1 MSGADADSLRPE
13 RARLALKRPELLR
26 EGAYLDGKWVRADE
40 TFEILNPATG
50 RALGS
55 VPRLGAEQARHAVEA
70 AHRSQPAWARRS
82 AGDRSRVL
90 RRWFELVAHH
100 VEDLAR
106 LLTAEQG
113 KPLAEARAEI
123 QYAASFIEWFSEE
136 ARRVY
141 GDTIPGHH
149 ADQRITVQ
157 KYPVG
162 VVAAITPWNFPA
174 AMITRKVAPA
184 LAVGCT
190 VVLKPS
196 EMTPFSALALAF
208 LAEEAGVPAGVLNV
222 LTGEPQAIGEV
233 LTTDPRVR
241 KLTFTGSTAVG
252 KKLAASCMGTV
263 KRVSLELGGNAPFI
277 VFADANI
284 DRAVEGALASKFRNA
299 GQTCVCANR
308 LLIQESVYQ
317 EFAEKLSARA
327 AQLVMGDGLESGV
340 QIGPLISE
348 AALLKVERHVAD
360 ALEKGA
366 RLLAGGSRNRLPGSF
381 HAPTVLSEVT
391 PEMQLCR
398 EETFGPVAGLLRF
411 RTEQEAIEI
420 ANDTAA
426 GLAAYVYTR
435 DTSRTWRMTEALQ
448 YGMVGVNTGMVST
461 AVAPFGGVKEAG
473 LGREGSHY
481 GTAEF
486 LDIRMVCT
494 EVDSVAEGS
503 EVPSPVEYR

>member
-1 MSGADADSLRPE
+1 MSVESADE
-13 RARLALKRPELLR
+13 RRIEQRRLALKQPELLR
-26 EGAYLDGKWVRADE
+26 ERAYIDGEWIHADD
-40 TFEILNPATG
+40 TFAILNPATG
-50 RALGS
+50 RVLGN
-55 VPRLGAEQARHAVEA
+55 VPRLRADHTLRAVEA
-70 AHRSQPAWARRS
+70 AHRSHPAWARRS
-82 AGDRSRVL
+82 AGDRSGVL
-90 RRWFELVAHH
+90 RRWFDLVTHH
-100 VEDLAR
+100 TEDLAR

-136 ARRVY
+136 ARRIY
-141 GDTIPGHH
+141 GETIPGHR
-149 ADQRITVQ
+149 ADQRLTVQ
-157 KYPVG
+157 KHPVG

-196 EMTPFSALALAF
+196 ELTPLSAMALAF
-208 LAEEAGVPAGVLNV
+208 LAEQAGVPPGVFNV
-222 LTGEPQAIGEV
+222 ITGDPQAIGGV
-233 LTTDPRVR
+233 LTSDSRVR

-308 LLIQESVYQ
+308 LLIEDSIYD
-317 EFAEKLSARA
+317 EFAQKLSARVA
-327 AQLVMGDGLESGV
+327 RLVAGDGLEGDA
-340 QIGPLISE
+340 QIGPLINES
-348 AALLKVERHVAD
+348 ALQKVERHVAD
-360 ALEKGA
+360 ALGKGA
-366 RLLAGGSRNRLPGSF
+366 RLLAGGSRNRSPGNF
-381 HAPTVLSEVT
+381 YAPTVLSEVT
-391 PEMQLCR
+391 PDMQLAR

-411 RTEQEAIEI
+411 RTEREAIEI

-435 DTSRTWRMTEALQ
+435 DASRTWRMTEALQ
-448 YGMVGVNTGMVST
+448 YGMVGVNTGLVST

-481 GTAEF
+481 GAAEF

-494 EVDSVAEGS
+494 EVESIS
-503 EVPSPVEYR
+503 